1 MAQLQQSWE
10 RAYSIVL
17 DPHPEPSDALRGRV
31 WREFAKRTMSVIEAK
46 KIKSLLA
53 QSAPVSSE
61 TVKLQDS
68 SRGAIS
74 LSFARE
80 PDAQIK
86 DVASY
91 YFALRMLRA
100 FCGFFLAKTRM
111 ALSASS
117 SISVRVGFSGMM
129 CLQGGRW
136 CRPRSPRGSCRMSPR
151 VACSGADGVPQKRQ
165 VSFDD
170 EAPLR
175 QAKMSRLSTVSMLK
189 AGIAICKG
197 FNDVAPTSVT
207 SRIVAARAT
216 IGCVLEAA
224 VNPLP
229 PPPPPPRREP

>member
-1 MAQLQQSWE
+1 M
-10 RAYSIVL
+10 RAGQAPCTAKTVALKTLEDLDGSSLGPASAVVGARLYNIVL
-17 DPHPEPSDALRGRV
+17 DPHLEPSDALRGRV

-91 YFALRMLRA
+91 YFALRMLLNCWA
-100 FCGFFLAKTRM
+100 FCGIFLAKTRM

-136 CRPRSPRGSCRMSPR
+136 RPRSGEPAALS
-151 VACSGADGVPQKRQ
+151 KRLLPN
-165 VSFDD
+165 VTS
-170 EAPLR
+170 
-175 QAKMSRLSTVSMLK
+175 
-189 AGIAICKG
+189 
-197 FNDVAPTSVT
+197 NDV
-207 SRIVAARAT
+207 
-216 IGCVLEAA
+216 L
-224 VNPLP
+224 
-229 PPPPPPRREP
+229 RR